1 MSRFSFIYIG
11 IFSLIISIFS
21 FFNIIYSNYFNLY
34 LNIDSY
40 IYSLIFSF
48 IFGFIFLIKKKREIK
63 VSIYEKIITV
73 ILGYLILP
81 IFISIP
87 YYFSIYNITFVNAYF
102 EAVSGFTSTGFSI
115 FENIKHLD
123 ESLILWRSSSQWI
136 GGLYFLFSIIL
147 LIDIFDLNLKKSLTN
162 YLSFNTS
169 ETLKQSTKILILYIA
184 LTFGIFIILNISS
197 IRSFNSFNLAMTL
210 ISSGGFLP
218 VNNLSSIVDTNT
230 KEIVFALLMLVSF
243 FSIFLSYNLFFVKNR
258 NISFFQEDVYLFLY
272 FITLTILFFLFFNS
286 EYNFSVILLSLTS
299 SISNIGI
306 SLNRSYQNM
315 SFLLLIITIIGG
327 SFFSTSSGIRFVKL
341 YSLFKFSINELIS
354 HVKPRNVYITKLKF
368 SNSKFEVSEVNKF
381 FLSVI
386 VFIISLLVLSSILS
400 FTHINFENS
409 FKLAILT
416 LMNTVNSDI
425 HGLVDWDYEIS
436 EGGHRPVTLVFAK
449 EKSEKAIKK
458 ALFKKQTVVWNRN
471 TLIGREEWLLPLINA
486 SLEVVSVEYKRDAA
500 HVRIKNKSD
509 VRFILK
515 NNSSFNFF
523 IKL

>member
-169 ETLKQSTKILILYIA
+169 ETLKQSTKILILYTA
-184 LTFGIFIILNISS
+184 LTFGIFVILNISS
-197 IRSFNSFNLAMTL
+197 IRSFNSFNLAMTI

-218 VNNLSSIVDTNT
+218 TNNLSNILDTKT
-230 KEIVFALLMLVSF
+230 KEIFFSFMMLTSF
-243 FSIFLSYNLFFVKNR
+243 FSLFLSYNIITINKKNINFFHEDFYLLIYLCFLIVLFFV
-258 NISFFQEDVYLFLY
+258 L
-272 FITLTILFFLFFNS
+272 FNS
-286 EYNFSVILLSLTS
+286 TYNFSAIFLSLSS
-299 SISNIGI
+299 SISNIGV
-306 SLNRSYQNM
+306 SLNGSYNNI
-315 SFLLLIITIIGG
+315 SFLFLIITIVGG
-327 SFFSTSSGIRFVKL
+327 SFFSTSSGIRLVKL
-341 YSLFKFSINELIS
+341 YSLFKFSINELGS
-354 HVKPRNVYITKLKF
+354 HAKPLN
-368 SNSKFEVSEVNKF
+368 
-381 FLSVI
+381 
-386 VFIISLLVLSSILS
+386 VFINKLEFSDTKIETKDINKYFISVLIFILSLFILSSILTIS
-400 FTHINFENS
+400 GIDVESS
-409 FKLAILT
+409 FKLSILT
-416 LMNTVNSDI
+416 LMNTVNSSI
-425 HGLVDWDYEIS
+425 HGLNGFNFDELTYFTKYFLIIFMIIGRVELLTI
-436 EGGHRPVTLVFAK
+436 L
-449 EKSEKAIKK
+449 IILKK
-458 ALFKKQTVVWNRN
+458 FLFKN
-471 TLIGREEWLLPLINA
+471 
-486 SLEVVSVEYKRDAA
+486 
-500 HVRIKNKSD
+500 
-509 VRFILK
+509 
-515 NNSSFNFF
+515 
-523 IKL
+523 

>member
-11 IFSLIISIFS
+11 IFSLIISVFS

-40 IYSLIFSF
+40 IFSLIFSF

-169 ETLKQSTKILILYIA
+169 ETLKQSTKILILYTA
-184 LTFGIFIILNISS
+184 LTFGIFVILNISS
-197 IRSFNSFNLAMTL
+197 IRSFNSFNLAMTI

-218 VNNLSSIVDTNT
+218 TNSLSNILDTKT
-230 KEIVFALLMLVSF
+230 KEIFFSFTMLTSF
-243 FSIFLSYNLFFVKNR
+243 FSLFLSYN
-258 NISFFQEDVYLFLY
+258 I
-272 FITLTILFFLFFNS
+272 LTINKKNINFFHEDFYLLIYLCFLIVLFFLLFNS
-286 EYNFSVILLSLTS
+286 TYNFSAIFLSLSS
-299 SISNIGI
+299 SISNIGV
-306 SLNRSYQNM
+306 SLNGSYSNI
-315 SFLLLIITIIGG
+315 SFLFLIITIVGG
-327 SFFSTSSGIRFVKL
+327 SFFSTSSGIRLVKL
-341 YSLFKFSINELIS
+341 YSLFKFSINELAS
-354 HVKPRNVYITKLKF
+354 HAKPLN
-368 SNSKFEVSEVNKF
+368 
-381 FLSVI
+381 
-386 VFIISLLVLSSILS
+386 VFINKLEFSDTKIETKDINKYFISVLIFILSLFILSSILTIS
-400 FTHINFENS
+400 GIDVESS
-409 FKLAILT
+409 FKLSILT
-416 LMNTVNSDI
+416 LMNTVNSSI
-425 HGLVDWDYEIS
+425 HGLNGFNFDELTYFTKYFLIIFMIIGRVELLTI
-436 EGGHRPVTLVFAK
+436 L
-449 EKSEKAIKK
+449 IILKK
-458 ALFKKQTVVWNRN
+458 FLFKN
-471 TLIGREEWLLPLINA
+471 
-486 SLEVVSVEYKRDAA
+486 
-500 HVRIKNKSD
+500 
-509 VRFILK
+509 
-515 NNSSFNFF
+515 
-523 IKL
+523 